1 LGSTHA
7 VCAWLDPK
15 VYFHDMDGVKR
26 ACDLLNEAN
35 VAYHAQGLTLHY
47 HNHQFEFTQIEGRPA
62 LHHMLELLDPTVQI
76 ELDIYWAQTGGAD
89 PLATLAMLGGRS
101 TLLHIKDG
109 PCTVEGSMVA
119 VGSGKVDYKQ
129 IIPSVQN
136 TAHWLIVELDR
147 TDGDMIE
154 AVRGSYQY
162 LVGEGLA
169 HGRG

>member
-1 LGSTHA
+1 
-7 VCAWLDPK
+7 
-15 VYFHDMDGVKR
+15 
-26 ACDLLNEAN
+26 
-35 VAYHAQGLTLHY
+35 
-47 HNHQFEFTQIEGRPA
+47 
-62 LHHMLELLDPTVQI
+62 
-76 ELDIYWAQTGGAD
+76 
-89 PLATLAMLGGRS
+89 
-101 TLLHIKDG
+101 
-109 PCTVEGSMVA
+109 MVA